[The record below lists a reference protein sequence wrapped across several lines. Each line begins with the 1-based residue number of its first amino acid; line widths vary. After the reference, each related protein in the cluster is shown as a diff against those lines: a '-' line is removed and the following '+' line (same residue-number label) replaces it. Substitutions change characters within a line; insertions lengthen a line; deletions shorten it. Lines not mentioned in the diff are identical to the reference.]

1 MFVLRALYLVLCA
14 LCIVHCALCLVPCA
28 LCLGLW
34 LCTYC
39 FVLRT
44 AKRLRP
50 KAQGWRFGQ
59 PWVTG
64 LSYTNPERVAP
75 SFALDCETYGHNRVA
90 VDIHTHPIP
99 QGCGNP
105 GL

>member
-14 LCIVHCALCLVPCA
+14 LYLVF
-28 LCLGLW
+28 
-34 LCTYC
+34 CTYC

-75 SFALDCETYGHNRVA
+75 SFALDRETYGHNRVA

-99 QGCGNP
+99 RVAQSGNR